1 LGHLLIACYSYD
13 DLLKDDLVSALS
25 STLQDNPSTYSSN
38 PVFTE
43 FYNRGGSPVK
53 KERGISVPLNDAADV
68 KPTRRR
74 RTMQRAITKE
84 EEPDSP

>member
-1 LGHLLIACYSYD
+1 
-13 DLLKDDLVSALS
+13 VSALS
-25 STLQDNPSTYSSN
+25 SELQANDYSSN
-38 PVFTE
+38 PIFGE

-53 KERGISVPLNDAADV
+53 KERGVSVPLNDTGDA

-74 RTMQRAITKE
+74 RTIQRAITKE